1 MFYLDSHCHLNDK
14 RLYPVADQV
23 IEKAFAAEVKALL
36 VIGWDL
42 ESSRR
47 AVEIASRH
55 DGVYAAV
62 GFQPENLDTISD
74 TALKEIAD
82 LAKNPK
88 VIAIGE
94 IGLDYYWQSDEATK
108 AKQKEWFRKQLEL
121 AAQLDLP
128 VSIHAR
134 DAVQDVYDVLKEV
147 EVPKKGVLHCY
158 SGSAEMLNE
167 FVKLGYYFGFDGPL
181 TYKNAKEPKRSCLA
195 CPLDRLLSE
204 TDSPY
209 LPPVPHRGETN
220 YPSYIPLIVAEMAK
234 IHQESEETI
243 AKAIKDNFERLF
255 HVKL

>member
-1 MFYLDSHCHLNDK
+1 MFYLDSHCHLNDR
-14 RLYPVADQV
+14 RLYDEADKT
-23 IEKAFAAEVKALL
+23 IEEAANADVKALL

-42 ESSRR
+42 ESSRQ
-47 AVEIASRH
+47 AVEIASKH

-62 GFQPENLDTISD
+62 GFQPENLDTIDDS
-74 TALKEIAD
+74 ALEQIKM

-94 IGLDYYWQSDEATK
+94 IGLDYYWNSDDETK
-108 AKQKEWFRKQLEL
+108 AKQKKWFVRQLKL
-121 AAQLDLP
+121 AAELGLP
-128 VSIHAR
+128 VSVHAR
-134 DAVQDVYDVLKEV
+134 EATQDIYDILKEND
-147 EVPKKGVLHCY
+147 VPQKGVLHCY
-158 SGSAEMLNE
+158 SGSAEMLKE
-167 FVKLGYYFGFDGPL
+167 FAKLGYYFGFDGPL

-204 TDSPY
+204 TDAPY

-220 YPSYIPLIVAEMAK
+220 YPSYIPLIVNEMAK
-234 IHQESEETI
+234 IRQESEENI

>member
-1 MFYLDSHCHLNDK
+1 M
-14 RLYPVADQV
+14 

-42 ESSRR
+42 ESSRQ

-167 FVKLGYYFGFDGPL
+167 FAKLGYYFGFDGPL

-195 CPLDRLLSE
+195 CPLGRLLSE

-220 YPSYIPLIVAEMAK
+220 YPSYIPLIVAETAK